1 MKLFIVIFF
10 LSKII
15 YANTVF
21 EPNKVPN
28 IDYLKKLNQVSALEL
43 EAYSKNRIF
52 LMYAY
57 DNIKIGER
65 ENIKCNKLSSKFNL
79 NKFNIFN
86 NSMQKYNFQFL
97 QKINMNYIIF
107 CENLT
112 INDILTAGI
121 PNPSVSTLILDFVFD
136 DEFFERAIH
145 HEIFHMIQSNYDV
158 DDLNAEW
165 KMQNSTNFTYAGC
178 STCAKNFDLSLMEE
192 NNGFITKYSQAS
204 ASEDQAEVFSV
215 WMTNKVVFYSAI
227 SNDEILKKKINIL
240 ENFLT
245 KINFFR
251 ND

>member
-1 MKLFIVIFF
+1 
-10 LSKII
+10 
-15 YANTVF
+15 
-21 EPNKVPN
+21 
-28 IDYLKKLNQVSALEL
+28 
-43 EAYSKNRIF
+43 
-52 LMYAY
+52 MYAY
-57 DNIKIGER
+57 DNIKVGEK
-65 ENIKCNKLSSKFNL
+65 ENIKCNKLRNKLNL

-86 NSMQKYNFQFL
+86 NSMQKYNLQFL

-136 DEFFERAIH
+136 DKFFERAIH

-158 DDLNAEW
+158 DYLNSEW
-165 KMQNSTNFTYAGC
+165 KTQNATDFTYAGC
-178 STCAKNFDLSLMEE
+178 STCARNFDLNLMNE
-192 NNGFITKYSQAS
+192 NIGFITKYSQAS
-204 ASEDQAEVFSV
+204 ANEDQAEVFSV

-245 KINFFR
+245 KISFIR
-251 ND
+251 NDQ

>member
-1 MKLFIVIFF
+1 
-10 LSKII
+10 
-15 YANTVF
+15 
-21 EPNKVPN
+21 
-28 IDYLKKLNQVSALEL
+28 
-43 EAYSKNRIF
+43 
-52 LMYAY
+52 
-57 DNIKIGER
+57 
-65 ENIKCNKLSSKFNL
+65 
-79 NKFNIFN
+79 
-86 NSMQKYNFQFL
+86 
-97 QKINMNYIIF
+97 
-107 CENLT
+107 
-112 INDILTAGI
+112 
-121 PNPSVSTLILDFVFD
+121 
-136 DEFFERAIH
+136 
-145 HEIFHMIQSNYDV
+145 MIQSNYDV